1 MTATDNQIDLERP
14 ADERAEPQSPAQA
27 QAEAP
32 AAAPPRSPTDIM
44 KDLRLRSAL
53 PLVTRLSPK
62 AIIGLTLGT
71 LLIGGG
77 LVTYGLQSRDSGP
90 RKEQI
95 NTDNVTRSEAVN
107 VLPAD
112 YTKIPL
118 LGAPLP
124 GDFAR
129 PMLNGTVGNPPL
141 GAGGGQPQVDPRVQ
155 QAAQERE
162 AARTSQLFSGA
173 EAGRQSSAATEGLVE
188 QPRPQVENSATDV
201 SATAAASQ
209 PSAAF
214 RRQSFLTA
222 TADRRTTS
230 PDRLTLPASTHT
242 LQAGSVIA
250 AALVTGIRSDIP
262 GQVTAQV
269 TQNVYDSVTGQHLL
283 IPQGSKLIG
292 QYDADISF
300 GQSRAL
306 LVWSRLIL
314 PDGRS
319 IILERLPA
327 ADPQGYAGLED
338 RVDYHW
344 GRVAKA
350 AILSTVLGIGA
361 ELGNGS
367 SNDIARAIRE
377 GTQGTLNQAG
387 QQIVSR
393 QLDVPPT
400 ITIRPGTPVRVM
412 VTRDLILDDEGD

>member
-1 MTATDNQIDLERP
+1 
-14 ADERAEPQSPAQA
+14 
-27 QAEAP
+27 
-32 AAAPPRSPTDIM
+32 M

-71 LLIGGG
+71 LLVGGG
-77 LVTYGLQSRDSGP
+77 MVTYGLQSRDSAGA
-90 RKEQI
+90 KEQI
-95 NTDNVTRSEAVN
+95 NTDNVSRSEAVN

-118 LGAPLP
+118 LGPPLP

-129 PMLNGTVGNPPL
+129 PLLNGTVGNPPL
-141 GAGGGQPQVDPRVQ
+141 GVGGGHPQVDPRIQ

-173 EAGRQSSAATEGLVE
+173 EAGRQGTIVADNAPEVLRL
-188 QPRPQVENSATDV
+188 PAENS
-201 SATAAASQ
+201 TANASEAVAASS
-209 PSAAF
+209 PSPAS
-214 RRQSFLTA
+214 RKQSFLTA
-222 TADRRTTS
+222 AADRRTTS

-269 TQNVYDSVTGQHLL
+269 TQNVYDSVSGQHLL

-292 QYDADISF
+292 QYDAEISF

-306 LVWSRLIL
+306 LVWNRLIL

-338 RVDYHW
+338 RVNYHW
-344 GRVAKA
+344 GRIAKA
-350 AILSTVLGIGA
+350 AILSTILGIGA
-361 ELGNGS
+361 ELGNSS

>member
-1 MTATDNQIDLERP
+1 MTAPDNQIDLEQP
-14 ADERAEPQSPAQA
+14 AYERAEPESAPSV
-27 QAEAP
+27 P

-44 KDLRLRSAL
+44 KDLRLRSVL

-62 AIIGLTLGT
+62 AIIGLTLGG
-71 LLIGGG
+71 LLVGGG

-95 NTDNVTRSEAVN
+95 NTDNVSRSEAVN
-107 VLPAD
+107 ALPAD
-112 YTKIPL
+112 YTKTPL
-118 LGAPLP
+118 LGPPLP

-129 PMLNGTVGNPPL
+129 PLLNGTVGNPPL

-155 QAAQERE
+155 LAAQERE
-162 AARTSQLFSGA
+162 AARTSQIFSGA
-173 EAGRQSSAATEGLVE
+173 EAGRQGGAAIADNAPEV
-188 QPRPQVENSATDV
+188 PRVLAEN
-201 SATAAASQ
+201 TAADGTANATTSPSTAS
-209 PSAAF
+209 
-214 RRQSFLTA
+214 RRQSFLTSA
-222 TADRRTTS
+222 ADRRTTS
-230 PDRLTLPASTHT
+230 PDRLTAPASTHV

-292 QYDADISF
+292 QYDAEISF

-306 LVWSRLIL
+306 LVWNRLIL

-344 GRVAKA
+344 GRIAKA

-367 SNDIARAIRE
+367 NNDIARAIRE

>member
-1 MTATDNQIDLERP
+1 VARLL
-14 ADERAEPQSPAQA
+14 
-27 QAEAP
+27 AEAAVVDG
-32 AAAPPRSPTDIM
+32 AAT
-44 KDLRLRSAL
+44 
-53 PLVTRLSPK
+53 
-62 AIIGLTLGT
+62 TL
-71 LLIGGG
+71 
-77 LVTYGLQSRDSGP
+77 
-90 RKEQI
+90 
-95 NTDNVTRSEAVN
+95 
-107 VLPAD
+107 
-112 YTKIPL
+112 
-118 LGAPLP
+118 
-124 GDFAR
+124 
-129 PMLNGTVGNPPL
+129 
-141 GAGGGQPQVDPRVQ
+141 
-155 QAAQERE
+155 
-162 AARTSQLFSGA
+162 
-173 EAGRQSSAATEGLVE
+173 SAA
-188 QPRPQVENSATDV
+188 S
-201 SATAAASQ
+201 
-209 PSAAF
+209 

-222 TADRRTTS
+222 VADRRTTS
-230 PDRLTLPASTHT
+230 PDRLTAPASTHT

-292 QYDADISF
+292 QYDAEISF

-306 LVWSRLIL
+306 LVWNRLIL

-338 RVDYHW
+338 RVNYHW

-367 SNDIARAIRE
+367 NNDITRAIRE

-387 QQIVSR
+387 QQFVSR

-412 VTRDLILDDEGD
+412 VTRDLVLDDEGD

>member
-1 MTATDNQIDLERP
+1 MTATDTQIDLERP
-14 ADERAEPQSPAQA
+14 ADEQAEPESAPAV
-27 QAEAP
+27 P

-62 AIIGLTLGT
+62 AIIGLTLGG

-77 LVTYGLQSRDSGP
+77 MVTYGLQSRDSGP

-118 LGAPLP
+118 LGPPLP

-129 PMLNGTVGNPPL
+129 PMLNGTVGNAPL
-141 GAGGGQPQVDPRVQ
+141 GGGGGQPQVDPRVQ

-162 AARTSQLFSGA
+162 AARTSHLFSGA
-173 EAGRQSSAATEGLVE
+173 EAGRQSSASADGLVE
-188 QPRPQVENSATDV
+188 QPRPQVENSGADV
-201 SATAAASQ
+201 SETAAASQ
-209 PSAAF
+209 SSPAA
-214 RRQSFLTA
+214 RKQSFLTSA
-222 TADRRTTS
+222 ADRRTTS
-230 PDRLTLPASTHT
+230 PDRLTAPASTHV

-269 TQNVYDSVTGQHLL
+269 TQNVFDSVTGQHLL

-292 QYDADISF
+292 QYDAEISF

-306 LVWSRLIL
+306 LVWNRLIL

-338 RVDYHW
+338 RVNYHW

-412 VTRDLILDDEGD
+412 VTRDLFLDDEGD

>member
-1 MTATDNQIDLERP
+1 MTAPDTQIDLEQP
-14 ADERAEPQSPAQA
+14 TDDRAEAQPPAQA

-62 AIIGLTLGT
+62 AIIGLTLGG

-77 LVTYGLQSRDSGP
+77 MVTYGLQSRDSGP

-118 LGAPLP
+118 LGPPLP

-129 PMLNGTVGNPPL
+129 PMLSGTVRNPPL
-141 GAGGGQPQVDPRVQ
+141 GAGGGQPEVDPRVQ

-162 AARTSQLFSGA
+162 AARISQIFSGA
-173 EAGRQSSAATEGLVE
+173 EAGRQSSASADGLVE
-188 QPRPQVENSATDV
+188 QPRPQVENSGADV
-201 SATAAASQ
+201 SETASASQ
-209 PSAAF
+209 SSPAT
-214 RRQSFLTA
+214 RKQSFLTTA
-222 TADRRTTS
+222 ADRRTTS
-230 PDRLTLPASTHT
+230 PDRLTSAASTHV

-292 QYDADISF
+292 QYDAEISF

-306 LVWSRLIL
+306 LVWNRLIL

-338 RVDYHW
+338 RVNYHW

-367 SNDIARAIRE
+367 NNDIARAIRE

>member
-1 MTATDNQIDLERP
+1 MTAPDNQIDLERP
-14 ADERAEPQSPAQA
+14 AEERAEAQPPAQA
-27 QAEAP
+27 QAEAT

-62 AIIGLTLGT
+62 AIIGLTLGG

-77 LVTYGLQSRDSGP
+77 MVTYGLQSRDSAGA
-90 RKEQI
+90 KELI

-107 VLPAD
+107 VLPTD

-162 AARTSQLFSGA
+162 AARTSQIFSGA
-173 EAGRQSSAATEGLVE
+173 EVGRQAGAGVADNAPEVPRLLAENTTADGIANATT
-188 QPRPQVENSATDV
+188 S
-201 SATAAASQ
+201 
-209 PSAAF
+209 PSAAS
-214 RRQSFLTA
+214 RKQSFLTA

-306 LVWSRLIL
+306 LVWNRLIL
-314 PDGRS
+314 ADGRS

-338 RVDYHW
+338 RVNYHW

-350 AILSTVLGIGA
+350 AILSTILGIGA

-387 QQIVSR
+387 QQFVSR
-393 QLDVPPT
+393 QFDVPPT

>member
-1 MTATDNQIDLERP
+1 MTAPDTQIDLEQP
-14 ADERAEPQSPAQA
+14 ADERAEQQSPPAP
-27 QAEAP
+27 P
-32 AAAPPRSPTDIM
+32 AAAPRSPTDIM
-44 KDLRLRSAL
+44 KDLRLRSVL

-71 LLIGGG
+71 LLVGGG
-77 LVTYGLQSRDSGP
+77 MVTYGLQSRDSGP

-95 NTDNVTRSEAVN
+95 NTDNVSRSEAVN

-118 LGAPLP
+118 LGPPLP

-129 PMLNGTVGNPPL
+129 PMLNGTVGNPPF
-141 GAGGGQPQVDPRVQ
+141 GSAGGQPQVDPRVQ

-173 EAGRQSSAATEGLVE
+173 EAGRQGGAAIADTAPEV
-188 QPRPQVENSATDV
+188 PRVLAEN
-201 SATAAASQ
+201 TAADGTANAASP
-209 PSAAF
+209 PSPAA
-214 RRQSFLTA
+214 RRQSFLTTA
-222 TADRRTTS
+222 ADRRTTS
-230 PDRLTLPASTHT
+230 PDRLIAPASTHV

-292 QYDADISF
+292 QYDAEISF

-400 ITIRPGTPVRVM
+400 ITVRPGTPVRVM

>member
-1 MTATDNQIDLERP
+1 
-14 ADERAEPQSPAQA
+14 
-27 QAEAP
+27 
-32 AAAPPRSPTDIM
+32 
-44 KDLRLRSAL
+44 
-53 PLVTRLSPK
+53 
-62 AIIGLTLGT
+62 
-71 LLIGGG
+71 
-77 LVTYGLQSRDSGP
+77 
-90 RKEQI
+90 
-95 NTDNVTRSEAVN
+95 
-107 VLPAD
+107 
-112 YTKIPL
+112 
-118 LGAPLP
+118 
-124 GDFAR
+124 
-129 PMLNGTVGNPPL
+129 MLNGTVGNPPL
-141 GAGGGQPQVDPRVQ
+141 GGGGGQPQVDPRVQ

-173 EAGRQSSAATEGLVE
+173 EASRQSSASADGLVE
-188 QPRPQVENSATDV
+188 QPRPQVENSGDDV
-201 SATAAASQ
+201 SETASASQ
-209 PSAAF
+209 SSPAA

-222 TADRRTTS
+222 AADRRTTS
-230 PDRLTLPASTHT
+230 PDRLTSVASTHV

>member
-1 MTATDNQIDLERP
+1 VHLPEALTHGDFAATAAP
-14 ADERAEPQSPAQA
+14 ADV
-27 QAEAP
+27 
-32 AAAPPRSPTDIM
+32 PPRSPTDIM

-62 AIIGLTLGT
+62 AIIGLTLGA
-71 LLIGGG
+71 LMIGEGM
-77 LVTYGLQSRDSGP
+77 VTYGLQSRDSGQ

-118 LGAPLP
+118 LGPPLL

-141 GAGGGQPQVDPRVQ
+141 GGGGGHPQVDPRIQ

-162 AARTSQLFSGA
+162 AARTSQIFSGA
-173 EAGRQSSAATEGLVE
+173 EAGRQGGAAIADNAPEV
-188 QPRPQVENSATDV
+188 PRLLSEN
-201 SATAAASQ
+201 TAADGTANATTS
-209 PSAAF
+209 PSAAS
-214 RRQSFLTA
+214 RKQSFLTA
-222 TADRRTTS
+222 AADRRTTS
-230 PDRLTLPASTHT
+230 PDRLTSVASTHV

-292 QYDADISF
+292 QYDAEISF

-306 LVWSRLIL
+306 LVWNRLIL

-350 AILSTVLGIGA
+350 AILSTVLAIGA
-361 ELGNGS
+361 ELGNSS

>member
-1 MTATDNQIDLERP
+1 
-14 ADERAEPQSPAQA
+14 
-27 QAEAP
+27 
-32 AAAPPRSPTDIM
+32 M

-77 LVTYGLQSRDSGP
+77 MVTYGLQSRDSAGA
-90 RKEQI
+90 KELI

-118 LGAPLP
+118 LGPPLP

-129 PMLNGTVGNPPL
+129 PILNGTVGNQPL

-162 AARTSQLFSGA
+162 SARTSQLFSGA
-173 EAGRQSSAATEGLVE
+173 EVGRQGGAAIADNAPEV
-188 QPRPQVENSATDV
+188 PRLLAEN
-201 SATAAASQ
+201 TAADGTANATTS
-209 PSAAF
+209 PSAAS
-214 RRQSFLTA
+214 RRQSFLTSA
-222 TADRRTTS
+222 ADRRTTS
-230 PDRLTLPASTHT
+230 PDRLTAPVSTHV

-292 QYDADISF
+292 QYDAEISF

-306 LVWSRLIL
+306 LVWNRLIL

-338 RVDYHW
+338 RVNYHW
-344 GRVAKA
+344 GRIAKA

-367 SNDIARAIRE
+367 NNDIARAIRE

-412 VTRDLILDDEGD
+412 VVRDLVLGSEGD

>member
-1 MTATDNQIDLERP
+1 MTALETKDPP
-14 ADERAEPQSPAQA
+14 AESVNAEPAPEPAPPEPQ
-27 QAEAP
+27 
-32 AAAPPRSPTDIM
+32 APPRSAQDIT
-44 KDLRLRSAL
+44 KELRLHHDL
-53 PLVTRLSPK
+53 PLVAKLSRK
-62 AIIGLTLGT
+62 AAMSLACCGAVAIGA
-71 LLIGGG
+71 I
-77 LVTYGLQSRDSGP
+77 VAFGLQSRDAVVTQ
-90 RKEQI
+90 EQI
-95 NTDNVTRSEAVN
+95 NTGNVARTDAVN

-112 YTKIPL
+112 YSKFPL
-118 LGAPLP
+118 LGPPLP
-124 GDFAR
+124 GDFGR
-129 PMLNGTVGNPPL
+129 PILNGTAGRAPL
-141 GAGGGQPQVDPRVQ
+141 GDGTVVPAPAQPDPRIAQV
-155 QAAQERE
+155 AQERD

-173 EAGRQSSAATEGLVE
+173 ELSRQGSSAGDTPAEPPRLLAATNNPDGE
-188 QPRPQVENSATDV
+188 ATP
-201 SATAAASQ
+201 APSQ
-209 PSAAF
+209 PSLASRRNAFLAAP
-214 RRQSFLTA
+214 T
-222 TADRRTTS
+222 DHRTTS
-230 PDRLTLPASTHT
+230 PDRLSAPPGSHI

-269 TQNVYDSVTGQHLL
+269 TQNVYDSVKGVHLL

-306 LVWSRLIL
+306 LVWNRLIL

-338 RVDYHW
+338 RVNYHW

-361 ELGNGS
+361 ELGNSS

-412 VTRDLILDDEGD
+412 VVRDLILGDDGD

>member
-1 MTATDNQIDLERP
+1 MTATDTQIDLEQP
-14 ADERAEPQSPAQA
+14 ADERAEPQSPPA
-27 QAEAP
+27 AP
-32 AAAPPRSPTDIM
+32 AAAPRSPTDIM
-44 KDLRLRSAL
+44 KDLRLRSVL

-71 LLIGGG
+71 LLVGGG
-77 LVTYGLQSRDSGP
+77 MVTYGLQTRDSGP
-90 RKEQI
+90 RREQI

-118 LGAPLP
+118 LGPPLP

-141 GAGGGQPQVDPRVQ
+141 GAGGGQPQVDPRIQ
-155 QAAQERE
+155 QSAQERE

-173 EAGRQSSAATEGLVE
+173 EAGRQGGAAIADNAPEV
-188 QPRPQVENSATDV
+188 PRVLAEN
-201 SATAAASQ
+201 AAADGTANATTS
-209 PSAAF
+209 PSPAS

-222 TADRRTTS
+222 AADRRTTS
-230 PDRLTLPASTHT
+230 PDRLISPASTHT
-242 LQAGSVIA
+242 LHAGSVIA

-292 QYDADISF
+292 QYDAEISF

-306 LVWSRLIL
+306 LVWNRLIL

-338 RVDYHW
+338 RVSYHW

-367 SNDIARAIRE
+367 NNDIARAIRE

-412 VTRDLILDDEGD
+412 VTRDLVLDDEGD

>member
-1 MTATDNQIDLERP
+1 MSAPDTQIDLERS

-27 QAEAP
+27 QAE
-32 AAAPPRSPTDIM
+32 APPRSPTDIM

-53 PLVTRLSPK
+53 PLVARLSPK
-62 AIIGLTLGT
+62 AIIGLTLGG

-77 LVTYGLQSRDSGP
+77 MVTYGLQSRKDAP
-90 RKEQI
+90 NKEQI
-95 NTDNVTRSEAVN
+95 NTDNVSRSEAVN

-141 GAGGGQPQVDPRVQ
+141 GAGGSQPQIDPRIQ

-173 EAGRQSSAATEGLVE
+173 EAGRQAGAVVADTAPEVPRLLAETAATDGI
-188 QPRPQVENSATDV
+188 AT
-201 SATAAASQ
+201 STTSLSPAS
-209 PSAAF
+209 

-230 PDRLTLPASTHT
+230 PDRLTAPASTHT

-306 LVWSRLIL
+306 LVWNRLIL

-338 RVDYHW
+338 RVNYHW

-350 AILSTVLGIGA
+350 AILSTALGIGA

-367 SNDIARAIRE
+367 NNDIARAIRE

-400 ITIRPGTPVRVM
+400 ITIRPGTPIRVM
-412 VTRDLILDDEGD
+412 VTRDLVLDDEGD

>member
-1 MTATDNQIDLERP
+1 VP
-14 ADERAEPQSPAQA
+14 
-27 QAEAP
+27 
-32 AAAPPRSPTDIM
+32 
-44 KDLRLRSAL
+44 
-53 PLVTRLSPK
+53 
-62 AIIGLTLGT
+62 
-71 LLIGGG
+71 
-77 LVTYGLQSRDSGP
+77 
-90 RKEQI
+90 
-95 NTDNVTRSEAVN
+95 
-107 VLPAD
+107 
-112 YTKIPL
+112 
-118 LGAPLP
+118 
-124 GDFAR
+124 
-129 PMLNGTVGNPPL
+129 
-141 GAGGGQPQVDPRVQ
+141 
-155 QAAQERE
+155 
-162 AARTSQLFSGA
+162 
-173 EAGRQSSAATEGLVE
+173 
-188 QPRPQVENSATDV
+188 
-201 SATAAASQ
+201 
-209 PSAAF
+209 
-214 RRQSFLTA
+214 RRQSFLTTA
-222 TADRRTTS
+222 ADRRTTS
-230 PDRLTLPASTHT
+230 PDRLTAPASTHV

-292 QYDADISF
+292 QYDAEISF

-306 LVWSRLIL
+306 LVWNRLIL

-338 RVDYHW
+338 RVNYHW

-367 SNDIARAIRE
+367 NNDIARAIRE

>member
-71 LLIGGG
+71 LLIGGAM
-77 LVTYGLQSRDSGP
+77 VTYGLQSRDSGP

-129 PMLNGTVGNPPL
+129 PLLNGTVGNPPL
-141 GAGGGQPQVDPRVQ
+141 GSAGGQPQVDPRVQ

-173 EAGRQSSAATEGLVE
+173 EAGRQGGAAIADTAPEV
-188 QPRPQVENSATDV
+188 PRVLSENSAADGTAN
-201 SATAAASQ
+201 ATTSPSTAS
-209 PSAAF
+209 
-214 RRQSFLTA
+214 RKQSFLTA
-222 TADRRTTS
+222 AADRRTTS
-230 PDRLTLPASTHT
+230 PDRLTLPASTHV
-242 LQAGSVIA
+242 LQAGTVIA

-306 LVWSRLIL
+306 LVWNRLIL

-338 RVDYHW
+338 RVNYHW

-350 AILSTVLGIGA
+350 AILSTILGIGA